1 MSRVRERLQANFQL
15 GISIGLRLMLVKF
28 IYIDDGWKQEKND
41 WSARRSFD
49 KSSDIGLTIR

>member
-1 MSRVRERLQANFQL
+1 MSRVRERLQANFQP
-15 GISIGLRLMLVKF
+15 GYIHWIEVEVGE
-28 IYIDDGWKQEKND
+28 IYIDGGWKQEKND

>member
-41 WSARRSFD
+41 WSVIRSSC
-49 KSSDIGLTIR
+49 KASDIASP